1 LITLGK
7 KTNKHNKKSAD
18 AGRKMTNPIKDT
30 LVRLEEMLHLQ
41 SFTSLADSESKDVTL
56 TIETNMT
63 MTTSMMI
70 LILILMMMMMKK
82 EEK

>member
-1 LITLGK
+1 
-7 KTNKHNKKSAD
+7 
-18 AGRKMTNPIKDT
+18 MTNPIKDT

-56 TIETNMT
+56 AIETNMT

-70 LILILMMMMMKK
+70 CDIDDDDDGD
-82 EEK
+82 EERRKMNHSSKS